1 MLELPAAALLKQRV
15 GFVLAG
21 VEVVLAIAPATGVAM
36 EPGAVGGPGDEV
48 VTGLVH
54 DFDDC
59 GACGTSMLLMPP
71 AYAGGYV
78 ADVYG
83 SRNWRARWATS
94 TALCSKVYSST
105 VIQPLL

>member
-1 MLELPAAALLKQRV
+1 MQLPAPELADLANGCIDCDAHLGRQSNWRMLELPAAALLKQRV

-71 AYAGGYV
+71 AYAG
-78 ADVYG
+78 
-83 SRNWRARWATS
+83 
-94 TALCSKVYSST
+94 
-105 VIQPLL
+105 